1 MSNHQKEEVLKEDY
15 RKDYTLKDG
24 QRLIVRSPHIDDAQ
38 GLIDQMKLVDAET
51 KFLSREPGEFGF
63 TLEQEVTFI
72 ENCRN
77 NDTIHFLVGEVAG
90 EIVANCSVGLLM
102 NNRRYL
108 HRASMGIAIKK
119 AYWHRGIGKH
129 LMQECIDWC
138 KTMGV
143 EQLELEVVT
152 ENERGLSM
160 YKKFGFEV
168 YGTKKHALKYADG
181 SYADEYFM
189 ILFLDKN
196 TTL

>member
-1 MSNHQKEEVLKEDY
+1 MSNHQKEEVSKEGY
-15 RKDYTLKDG
+15 KKDYALKGG
-24 QRLIVRSPHIDDAQ
+24 QQLTVRSPRTDDAQ
-38 GLIDQMKLVDAET
+38 GLIDQMKLVDSES
-51 KFLSREPGEFGF
+51 KFLSREPGEFSF
-63 TLEQEVTFI
+63 TLDQEVAFI
-72 ENCRN
+72 ENCIN

-90 EIVANCSVGLLM
+90 EIVANCSVGLVM

-108 HRASMGIAIKK
+108 HRASMGIAVKK

-138 KTMGV
+138 KVKGV

-152 ENERGLSM
+152 ENKRGLSM
-160 YKKFGFEV
+160 YKKFGFEI

-189 ILFLDKN
+189 ILFLNDN